1 MLDNQPTYIFAAG
14 YLKDFSAA
22 VFMHFGISAQDA
34 AQAADVL
41 ASSDLRGIDSH
52 GVARLHTYFE
62 MLELGRINPSPNI
75 RIVREKHSVA
85 TIDGDNGLGLVVG
98 PKANAIAMDK
108 AEQHGSGWVSVCNT
122 NHFGIAGYY
131 PLQALKRD
139 LIGWAM
145 TNTTKLVAPL
155 WGAERMLGTNPIA
168 IAFPG
173 YKEPPIVIDLAT
185 SAVAYGKIEIALR
198 KKESVPKGWIVDR
211 HGRDTTNPQNMI
223 DGGAQL
229 PLGSEKELGGH
240 KGYALAAMVDILCCV
255 LSGANWGPFAPPF
268 ALRQEI
274 PERSVG
280 KGIGHFFGAMQIDGF
295 IDKDEFKKQIDE
307 WIRVFRNTKPAPG
320 RSGPLIPGDP
330 EREAEAIRSKEGI
343 PLLKPVVDDLLEI
356 SKKTGIPFEIG
367 SAK

>member
-1 MLDNQPTYIFAAG
+1 
-14 YLKDFSAA
+14 
-22 VFMHFGISAQDA
+22 
-34 AQAADVL
+34 
-41 ASSDLRGIDSH
+41 
-52 GVARLHTYFE
+52 
-62 MLELGRINPSPNI
+62 
-75 RIVREKHSVA
+75 
-85 TIDGDNGLGLVVG
+85 
-98 PKANAIAMDK
+98 
-108 AEQHGSGWVSVCNT
+108 VCNT

-131 PLQALKRD
+131 PLKALERD

-173 YKEPPIVIDLAT
+173 YREPPIVIDMAT

-198 KKESVPKGWIVDR
+198 KKRPVPKGWIVDK
-211 HGRDTTNPQNMI
+211 HGSETVNPQDMI

-229 PLGSEKELGGH
+229 PLGSEREMGGH
-240 KGYALAAMVDILCCV
+240 KGYGLATLVDILCCV

-295 IDKDEFKKQIDE
+295 IDKDEFKKQIDD
-307 WIRVFRNTKPAPG
+307 WIQVFRKTKPAPG
-320 RSGPLIPGDP
+320 TNGPLIPGDP

-343 PLLKPVVDDLLEI
+343 PLLKPVVDDLLDI
-356 SKKTGIPFEIG
+356 SRQTGIPF
-367 SAK
+367 AAV

>member
-1 MLDNQPTYIFAAG
+1 MANEIESYRFRAD
-14 YLKDFSAA
+14 YLTDFSAK
-22 VFMHFGISAQDA
+22 VFMHFGIPKADA
-34 AQAADVL
+34 EQAAEVL
-41 ASSDLRGIDSH
+41 AKSDLRGIDSH

-62 MLELGRINPSPNI
+62 MLELGRINAKPRI
-75 RIVREKHSVA
+75 KIVREKASVA

-98 PKANAIAMDK
+98 PKANEIAMDK
-108 AEQHGSGWVSVCNT
+108 AEKFGSGWVSVCNT

-131 PLQALKRD
+131 PLKALERD

-145 TNTTKLVAPL
+145 TNSTKLVAPL

-173 YKEPPIVIDLAT
+173 QKEPPIVIDMAT

-198 KKESVPKGWIVDR
+198 KKEHIPNGWIIDKAG
-211 HGRDTTNPQNMI
+211 HDTTNPHDMI
-223 DGGAQL
+223 GGGAQL
-229 PLGSEKELGGH
+229 PLGSQREMGGH
-240 KGYALAAMVDILCCV
+240 KGYCLASMVDILCCV

-295 IDKDEFKKQIDE
+295 IDKGEFKKQIDD
-307 WIRVFRNTKPAPG
+307 WIHVFRHAKPAPG
-320 RSGPLIPGDP
+320 TNGPLIPGDP
-330 EREAEAIRSKEGI
+330 ERDAELTRSKDGI
-343 PLLKPVVDDLLEI
+343 PLLKPVIDDLLDI
-356 SKKTGIPFEIG
+356 SRKTGIQFHVP
-367 SAK
+367 A